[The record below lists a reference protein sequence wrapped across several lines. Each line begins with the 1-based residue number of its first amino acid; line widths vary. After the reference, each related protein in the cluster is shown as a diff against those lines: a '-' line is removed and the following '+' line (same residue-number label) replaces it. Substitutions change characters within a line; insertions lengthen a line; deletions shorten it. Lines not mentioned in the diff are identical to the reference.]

1 MKKIVLTLSA
11 LMLIMLG
18 SLQSKKGTSGIEFG
32 LYSSSESANDKPKL
46 RVVKNTAF
54 KKGEVLRYK
63 LHYGMLEAGVAE
75 LRVKDIKTK
84 KGRHAFHIVGT
95 GNSVGMFNW
104 FYKVEDRYETFI
116 DTSAIVPWE
125 HIRDVN
131 EGGYKINHH
140 VFFNQFHNYA
150 ESAGNYYAVPP
161 NVQDILSAFYYS
173 RTYDA
178 STLRIGDEIEIV
190 TFLDHEVWPM
200 KLKFLGR
207 GNVKS
212 EVGTIPCMKFRPV
225 IQVGRV
231 FKDQEGMTIWV
242 SDDQNK
248 IPILLQ
254 TDLLIGSIK
263 MSITGYENLR
273 KPLRKI

>member
-1 MKKIVLTLSA
+1 MKKIVFTLSA
-11 LMLIMLG
+11 LLLIMLG

-32 LYSSSESANDKPKL
+32 IHSENQVSDDKPEL

-63 LHYGMLEAGVAE
+63 LHYGLLDAGVAE
-75 LRVKDIKTK
+75 LKVKSIISK
-84 KGRHAFHIVGT
+84 KGRSAYHIVGT

-104 FYKVEDRYETFI
+104 FYRVEDRYETFL

-125 HIRDVN
+125 HIRDVS
-131 EGGYKINHH
+131 EGGYEINHH
-140 VFFNQFHNYA
+140 IFFNQYHNYA
-150 ESAGNYYAVPP
+150 ESAGMYYSVPP
-161 NVQDILSAFYYS
+161 NIQDILSAFYYS

-178 STLRIGDEIEIV
+178 SKLKVGDEIEIV
-190 TFLDHEVWPM
+190 TFLDHELFPL
-200 KLKFLGR
+200 KLRLLGR
-207 GNVKS
+207 ENVKS
-212 EVGTIPCMKFRPV
+212 AVGTIPCMKFRPI

-231 FKDQEGMTIWV
+231 FKDQEDMSIWV
-242 SDDQNK
+242 SDDANK

>member
-1 MKKIVLTLSA
+1 MKKIVCTLSA

-18 SLQSKKGTSGIEFG
+18 SLQSKKGTSGVEFG
-32 LYSSSESANDKPKL
+32 MYNASESADNKPEL
-46 RVVKNTAF
+46 RVIKNTAF

-63 LHYGMLEAGVAE
+63 LHYGLLDAGVAE
-75 LRVKDIKTK
+75 LKVQNVISK
-84 KGRHAFHIVGT
+84 KGRHAYHIVGT

-104 FYKVEDRYETFI
+104 FYKVEDRYETYL
-116 DTSAIVPWE
+116 DTTAIVPWE

-140 VFFNQFHNYA
+140 IYFNQYHNYA
-150 ESAGNYYAVPP
+150 ESAGNYYTVPP
-161 NVQDILSAFYYS
+161 NIQDILSAFYYS
-173 RTYDA
+173 RTYDG
-178 STLRIGDEIEIV
+178 TKLKVGDEIEIV
-190 TFLDHEVWPM
+190 TFLDHELFPL
-200 KLKFLGR
+200 KLRLLAR
-207 GNVKS
+207 ENVKS
-212 EVGTIPCMKFRPV
+212 AVGTIPCMKFRPI

-231 FKDQEGMTIWV
+231 FKDQEDMSIWV
-242 SDDQNK
+242 SDDENK